1 MKIGVIGANGFVG
14 SNLVRHLSNRYQ
26 VVSIVSQQINL
37 VDGST
42 AEKYLAQEHF
52 DIIINA
58 AARISDPLILDDTK
72 NNLGLFMNL
81 YNNRHLFRKL
91 INLGSGA
98 EFDRDTDINLASED
112 AIKYR
117 TPSDSYGFGQNVKS
131 RISRNTDNFFTLR
144 IFNCFGPGEL
154 STRIFP
160 KFLNSTNT
168 FEVTNDRYFD
178 YFFIEDLCTVVEK
191 YCINDYIHYP
201 DINCVYTNKL
211 KISEALQL
219 FAKINN
225 IITPINIVS
234 TSSNNYTGD
243 GKKLASLKFDLLGLE
258 EGFKRYVRN

>member
-14 SNLVRHLSNRYQ
+14 SNLVSHLSNRYK
-26 VVSIVSQQINL
+26 VIPIVSQQVNL
-37 VDGST
+37 LDGT
-42 AEKYLAQEHF
+42 VAEKYLAQEHF
-52 DIIINA
+52 DVIVNA
-58 AARISDPLILDDTK
+58 AARISDPLMLNDTQ

-98 EFDRDTDINLASED
+98 EFDRNTDINLASED
-112 AIKYR
+112 SIKYY

-131 RISRNTDNFFTLR
+131 RISKNTDNFFTLR

-160 KFLNSTNT
+160 KFLNCPDC
-168 FEVTNDRYFD
+168 FEVNNDRYFD
-178 YFFIEDLCTVVEK
+178 YFFIDDLCTVVEK
-191 YCINDYIHYP
+191 FCVNDYIHYP
-201 DINCVYTNKL
+201 DVNCVYTNKL

-225 IITPINIVS
+225 ITTPIKIVS

-243 GKKLASLKFDLLGLE
+243 GKKLADLKFNLLGLE
-258 EGFKRYVRN
+258 EGFKRYVQN